1 MGSVSA
7 MNSIDRVLKKHGR
20 EIERELRHEYPTPL
34 IKRFHLENGLS
45 EIEIHALLTDG
56 TCLILHPYGI
66 EYLAER
72 YPDCKVEY

>member
-1 MGSVSA
+1 MGDIVR
-7 MNSIDRVLKKHGR
+7 MKSIDRVLEKYGPSIK
-20 EIERELRHEYPTPL
+20 RELRREYPTKL

-45 EIEIHALLTDG
+45 EIEVHAQLTDG

-72 YPDCKVEY
+72 YPDCDVKY